1 MVHIQSKF
9 LDIRKTSSKHGYSM
23 PASPVVLLNALGFI
37 GFKVVTVSGNSQ
49 VGRLKYV

>member
-1 MVHIQSKF
+1 MFHIQSKF